1 MIMPGR
7 PPGSQ
12 NKDKPFRDALRLEL
26 AAEGGDHKALRKV
39 AAALIREAQDG
50 DVNAVKELAN
60 RLDGR
65 VAQELAGSEEQP
77 IRLIVTGVPRPER
90 PQ

>member
-1 MIMPGR
+1 MTGR
-7 PPGSQ
+7 PRGSQ
-12 NKDKPFRDALRLEL
+12 NKDKPFRDALRMEI
-26 AAEGGDHKALRKV
+26 ADGKALRRV

-65 VAQELAGSEEQP
+65 VAQELAGSEKQP
-77 IRLIVTGVPRPER
+77 LRVIVTGVPRPER
-90 PQ
+90 RHD

>member
-1 MIMPGR
+1 MPGR
-7 PPGSQ
+7 PPGSP

-26 AAEGGDHKALRKV
+26 ASDGADHKALRKV
-39 AAALIREAQDG
+39 AAALIREAQEG

-65 VAQELAGSEEQP
+65 VAQEIAGSEERP
-77 IRLIVTGVPRPER
+77 MHIIVTGVPRPEPR
-90 PQ
+90 HD